1 MDYFHGIAIN
11 AKKEVLTNMSSETNT
26 NVYGSSSGDIVYGGR
41 INTNTTAHTTTRTST
56 THMHIWTFQ
65 LKGLGKDLFR
75 ANLDKNFLI
84 VDGDE
89 IAGYAGKNGGY
100 IDCGLLKNIT
110 RNVSNK
116 NEFLLEAERY
126 RPESINDEL
135 LVKGIIAGGILGL
148 ICNGLYFQWSY
159 IASFIIGAIG
169 GGVLASKIYRLLVYN
184 KKLREY
190 KRILDDTKRFLD
202 DFENRVAGEKVD
214 EETGLII
221 NAIPQE
227 QIEVT
232 SEAQQIETN

>member
-65 LKGLGKDLFR
+65 LKGQGKDLFR
-75 ANLDKNFLI
+75 VALGENFAI

-89 IAGYAGKNGGY
+89 MTGYAERNGGY
-100 IDCGLLKNIT
+100 MDCGVTKNVT
-110 RNVSNK
+110 RNISNENQILSDTESLK
-116 NEFLLEAERY
+116 PEFAA
-126 RPESINDEL
+126 D
-135 LVKGIIAGGILGL
+135 LVVYGVIAGGVLGL

-169 GGVLASKIYRLLVYN
+169 GGILTSKTYKLLVYN

-190 KRILDDTKRFLD
+190 ERILADTKQFLE
-202 DFENRVAGEKVD
+202 DFENRIASEKID
-214 EETGLII
+214 EEIGLII
-221 NAIPQE
+221 NASPQE
-227 QIEVT
+227 QIEAT
-232 SEAQQIETN
+232 SEAEQIETK